1 MAEIIFERPSAGP
14 IPMKNGKTG
23 FEVETPP
30 ARKVAII
37 VSKGTLDMAY
47 PGLILANAARMSGMD
62 TMVFFTFWGLDCIT
76 EKQVDHLHVPTVGNP
91 SIRLPTLV
99 GGLPGMEALATT
111 RMKHEMDRLGV
122 PDTREFLQL
131 LEESGVE
138 LYACGLAMDMFN
150 RKRGDLI
157 PQVKG
162 VLTATEFFEKAA
174 GAQVIF
180 I

>member
-1 MAEIIFERPSAGP
+1 
-14 IPMKNGKTG
+14 
-23 FEVETPP
+23 
-30 ARKVAII
+30 
-37 VSKGTLDMAY
+37 
-47 PGLILANAARMSGMD
+47 
-62 TMVFFTFWGLDCIT
+62 
-76 EKQVDHLHVPTVGNP
+76 
-91 SIRLPTLV
+91 
-99 GGLPGMEALATT
+99 
-111 RMKHEMDRLGV
+111 MKHEKDRLGI

-150 RKRGDLI
+150 RKRADLV